1 MEKLT
6 LQCVIEEEILF
17 TNKKIFKS
25 NEEYSYTCKCYDGV
39 AICTPTPDDEEEDDV
54 NLPMIIA
61 TYPKRKD
68 VLLDSELCRSILDY
82 RGLYDVRKN
91 QITFGDIMLKLGK
104 LTKVKDS
111 EIELAL
117 QLFSA
122 NI

>member
-1 MEKLT
+1 MKKLS
-6 LQCVIEEEILF
+6 LQCVIEDEILF
-17 TNKKIFKS
+17 TNKKIFKD

-39 AICTPTPDDEEEDDV
+39 AICTPTPDDEEV
-54 NLPMIIA
+54 VTNLPMIIA

-82 RGLYDVRKN
+82 RGLYDLRKN

>member
-1 MEKLT
+1 MKKLS
-6 LQCVIEEEILF
+6 LQCVIEDEILF
-17 TNKKIFKS
+17 TNKKIFKD

-39 AICTPTPDDEEEDDV
+39 AICTPTPDDEEDET

-122 NI
+122 NV

>member
-1 MEKLT
+1 MKKLS

-17 TNKKIFKS
+17 TNKKIFKD

-39 AICTPTPDDEEEDDV
+39 AICTPTPDDEEEDET

-82 RGLYDVRKN
+82 RGLYDLRKN

>member
-6 LQCVIEEEILF
+6 LQCVIEDEILF
-17 TNKKIFKS
+17 TNKKIFKN

-39 AICTPTPDDEEEDDV
+39 AICTPTPNDDEEDEI

-91 QITFGDIMLKLGK
+91 QITFGDIMLKMGK
-104 LTKVKDS
+104 LTKVKDF

>member
-6 LQCVIEEEILF
+6 LQCVIEDEILF
-17 TNKKIFKS
+17 TNKKIFKN

-39 AICTPTPDDEEEDDV
+39 AICTPTPNDEDEDEV

-82 RGLYDVRKN
+82 RGLYDVRRN

-122 NI
+122 NM

>member
-1 MEKLT
+1 MEKFT
-6 LQCVIEEEILF
+6 LQCVIEDEILF
-17 TNKKIFKS
+17 TNKKIFKN

-39 AICTPTPDDEEEDDV
+39 AICTPTPNDDEEDGI

-91 QITFGDIMLKLGK
+91 QITFGDIMLKMGK
-104 LTKVKDS
+104 LTKVKDF

>member
-6 LQCVIEEEILF
+6 LQCVIENDILF
-17 TNKKIFKS
+17 TNKKIFKN

-39 AICTPTPDDEEEDDV
+39 AICTPTPNDDEEDEI

-104 LTKVKDS
+104 LTKVKDF

>member
-1 MEKLT
+1 MEKFT
-6 LQCVIEEEILF
+6 LQCVIEDEILF
-17 TNKKIFKS
+17 TNKKIFKN

-39 AICTPTPDDEEEDDV
+39 AICTPTPNDDEDEI

-91 QITFGDIMLKLGK
+91 QITFGDIMLKMGK
-104 LTKVKDS
+104 LRKVKDF

>member
-1 MEKLT
+1 MEKVT
-6 LQCVIEEEILF
+6 LQCVIEDEILF
-17 TNKKIFKS
+17 TNKKIFKN

-39 AICTPTPDDEEEDDV
+39 AICTPTPNDDEDEI

-91 QITFGDIMLKLGK
+91 QITFGDIMLKMGK
-104 LTKVKDS
+104 LTKVKDF

>member
-1 MEKLT
+1 MEKFT
-6 LQCVIEEEILF
+6 LQCVIEDDILF
-17 TNKKIFKS
+17 TNKKIFKN

-39 AICTPTPDDEEEDDV
+39 AICTPTPNDDEDEI

-91 QITFGDIMLKLGK
+91 QITFGDIMLKMGK
-104 LTKVKDS
+104 LTKVKDF

-117 QLFSA
+117 QLFSP